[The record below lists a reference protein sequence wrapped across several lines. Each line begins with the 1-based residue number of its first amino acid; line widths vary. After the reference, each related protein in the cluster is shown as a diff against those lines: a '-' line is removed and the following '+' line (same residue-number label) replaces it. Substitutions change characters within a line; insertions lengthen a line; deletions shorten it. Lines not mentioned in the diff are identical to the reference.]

1 MSNVLGSIALT
12 TAMTMASTCGA
23 LAEPPK
29 VGTTHAFVD
38 PVFRGTVF
46 CDTREQ
52 VEAIATA
59 AQPDHAYAALLFTA
73 NDVGEPTCLA
83 VAPTAL
89 VVDVAPLG
97 VMTKGRRDFDSWVIE
112 VDIDGITAFGLYIEA
127 RPDIWA

>member
-1 MSNVLGSIALT
+1 MSNAFGHIALT

-59 AQPDHAYAALLFTA
+59 DQPDRAYAELMFTA
-73 NDVGEPTCLA
+73 NTIGEPACLA
-83 VAPTAL
+83 MSATAR

-97 VMTKGRRDFDSWVIE
+97 VMTKGKRDFDAWVIE
-112 VDIDGITAFGLYIEA
+112 ADIDGITAFALYIET